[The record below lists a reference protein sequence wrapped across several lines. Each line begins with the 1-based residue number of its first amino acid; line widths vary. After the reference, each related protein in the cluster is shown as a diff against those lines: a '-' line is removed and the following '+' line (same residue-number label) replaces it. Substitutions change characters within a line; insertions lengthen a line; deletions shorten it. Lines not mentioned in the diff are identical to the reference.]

1 MRVDHDPRRGLFET
15 EAEGVRAHLE
25 YRREGGRLAILH
37 TVVPEAASGRG
48 IAGALTEA
56 ALDYARAEGL
66 KVEPRCAYAQAWFRR
81 HPEAADLLA

>member
-1 MRVDHDPRRGLFET
+1 MRIEHDPRRGLFET
-15 EAEGVRAHLE
+15 VVEGVRAHLE
-25 YRREGGRLAILH
+25 YGREDGRLAILH
-37 TVVPEAASGRG
+37 TVVPEAVGGRG